1 MSGQAASSVTDWLIP
16 LASVGLANLLGAMS
30 PGPAFVLIAR
40 TAVTRGMT
48 AAWAAIFGL
57 ALGAALWTAAAI
69 WGLQAVFAAAPWLER
84 ALPFAG
90 GLFLLYLAVTIW
102 RHAAAPAP
110 TLEME
115 TVAGRSA
122 VGTFLNAFL
131 IQVSNPKIMVFFGSI
146 FMAVLPPQM
155 PLWVELTILAMIF
168 VNEFAWYGVVATVF
182 ASAPARTAYGR
193 AKTWIDRAMAGLL
206 GSLGVRLLLPS

>member
-1 MSGQAASSVTDWLIP
+1 MTDWLLP

-40 TAVTRGMT
+40 TAVTRGMA
-48 AAWAAIFGL
+48 AAWAAILGL

-69 WGLQAVFAAAPWLER
+69 WGLQAVFAAVPWLER

-90 GLFLLYLAVTIW
+90 GMFLLYLAVTIW
-102 RHAAAPAP
+102 RHATAPAP
-110 TLEME
+110 TVE
-115 TVAGRSA
+115 TERLAARSGA
-122 VGTFLNAFL
+122 GTFLNAFV

-168 VNEFAWYGVVATVF
+168 VNEFTWYGIVATVF
-182 ASAPARTAYGR
+182 ASAPARAAYSG
-193 AKTWIDRAMAGLL
+193 AKSWIDRAMAGLL
-206 GSLGVRLLLPS
+206 GVLGIRLLLPS

>member
-1 MSGQAASSVTDWLIP
+1 MTDWLLP

-40 TAVTRGMT
+40 TAVTRGMGP
-48 AAWAAIFGL
+48 AMAAILGL
-57 ALGAALWTAAAI
+57 ALGAMLWTAAAI
-69 WGLQAVFAAAPWLER
+69 WGLQAVFATLPWLQR

-90 GLFLLYLAVTIW
+90 GLFLLYLAVMIW
-102 RHAAAPAP
+102 RHARDPAP
-110 TLEME
+110 TLE
-115 TVAGRSA
+115 TASVSVRSGR
-122 VGTFLNAFL
+122 GTFLHAFL

-146 FMAVLPPQM
+146 FMAVLPPEM

-168 VNEFAWYGVVATVF
+168 INEFAWYGIVATVF
-182 ASAPARTAYGR
+182 ASAPARAAYGR

-206 GSLGVRLLLPS
+206 GALGIRLLLPS

>member
-1 MSGQAASSVTDWLIP
+1 MTDWLIP

-40 TAVTRGMT
+40 TAVTRGMGP
-48 AAWAAIFGL
+48 AMAAILGL
-57 ALGAALWTAAAI
+57 ALGAMLWTAAAI
-69 WGLQAVFAAAPWLER
+69 WGLQAVFATLPWLQR

-90 GLFLLYLAVTIW
+90 GLFLLYLAVMIW
-102 RHAAAPAP
+102 RHARDPAP
-110 TLEME
+110 TLE
-115 TVAGRSA
+115 TASVSVRSGR
-122 VGTFLNAFL
+122 GTFLHAFL

-146 FMAVLPPQM
+146 FMAVLPPEM

-168 VNEFAWYGVVATVF
+168 INEFAWYGIVATVF
-182 ASAPARTAYGR
+182 ASAPARAAYGR

-206 GSLGVRLLLPS
+206 GALGIRLLLPS

>member
-1 MSGQAASSVTDWLIP
+1 MTEWLLP

-40 TAVTRGMT
+40 TAVTRGMGP
-48 AAWAAIFGL
+48 AMAAILGL
-57 ALGAALWTAAAI
+57 ALGAMLWTAAAI
-69 WGLQAVFAAAPWLER
+69 WGLQAVFATLPWLQR

-90 GLFLLYLAVTIW
+90 GLFLLYLAVMIW
-102 RHAAAPAP
+102 KHAREPAP
-110 TLEME
+110 TLE
-115 TVAGRSA
+115 TAAVATRSGS
-122 VGTFLNAFL
+122 GTFLHAFL

-168 VNEFAWYGVVATVF
+168 VNEFAWYGIVATVF
-182 ASAPARTAYGR
+182 ASAPARAAYGR

-206 GSLGVRLLLPS
+206 GALGIRLLLPS